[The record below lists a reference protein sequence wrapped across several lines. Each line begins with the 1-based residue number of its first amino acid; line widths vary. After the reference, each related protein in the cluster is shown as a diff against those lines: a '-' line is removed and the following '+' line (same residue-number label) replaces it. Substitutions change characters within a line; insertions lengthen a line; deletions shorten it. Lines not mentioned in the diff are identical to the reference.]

1 MKNKIILY
9 TQPNCNYC
17 DWMKGVLTKY
27 EFEYE
32 AIDISKDVTSKLY
45 LSEEGHKTVPQLY
58 VNNIHVNK
66 KNTLEYTPSELY
78 GIICDVL
85 DHQNWPGQDSGI
97 EQGM

>member
-1 MKNKIILY
+1 MKSLGVKMKNKIILY

-66 KNTLEYTPSELY
+66 KNTLGKLENTINKIYF
-78 GIICDVL
+78 
-85 DHQNWPGQDSGI
+85 NAN
-97 EQGM
+97 